1 MKKMTFIFTF
11 ILALVGYQSFA
22 QYGCASGIPITDGYT
37 ATGIT
42 SPGNGGPEDWN
53 DPNPST
59 INMCENASGASL
71 SPNYFD
77 DDVYLFTY
85 TAGANDEEVSMTIN
99 SNTTWTG
106 LGIFSSCS
114 GTFLDDCMGSSASTS
129 GGVLTATA
137 TVSAGQTVYIA
148 VGQWG
153 TPNALNFDVTAFSAI
168 PLVNPPSCTTLSN
181 PTDGATDVGI
191 NGDLTWNAASGG
203 ATDYTLMVGT
213 TSGASDVFSGAV
225 GNVTSYNVGAL
236 AYSSMYYVTIIPSNA
251 NGPATGC
258 VEESFMTVAPPPTG
272 SICSDPIL
280 INTLPYSTTDD
291 TSNYGDDYSGSPG
304 ASGCGTT
311 SNYLNGDDVIYA
323 YTATSDTAINVSMT
337 PTASWSGIFVYTD
350 CADIGSACVAGIG
363 NSSTNE
369 RNFDLNV
376 TNGITYYIVISTYA
390 SPQSTAYDLVI
401 TENTCATA
409 TAVYSVVNDCDS
421 SGGFLIDVQVTDMG
435 SATALTVSDDQGNPS
450 QALTAPGT
458 LQFGPYVNGTDVV
471 ITIDDDND
479 DGSCTVT
486 SSAITQVACPPA
498 NDTPNGAIVLTLD
511 EGTACGANTI
521 VGISNAATNDSG
533 EVAPSCS
540 SQWNPSPGNGDL
552 WYQFTAPASELA
564 LNVSNISGL
573 TSVSG
578 VLYSGTP
585 GALTEVG
592 TCGNSWPK
600 TYTGLIVSDTYYLR
614 VWDYGN
620 DQIGT
625 FNLCG
630 YYLSCSP
637 ATINYSVDNICGD
650 PGGDFNVLVDITDM
664 GTATSLSVEDDQGN
678 PAQIANG
685 VTTLTFGPYANGTDV
700 VITATPDDNV
710 NCVVTSATQI
720 QMACPPAND
729 ECANA
734 IMLTPGV
741 DYMSYPVDGSLI
753 GATDSGYTNT
763 CGGTATNDVWYSV
776 VVPSDGVI
784 TIETGADIAT
794 GTTGNDTAF
803 EVYSGTCGS
812 LTSIDC
818 DDDGAATGSY
828 SLLNLTGLTP
838 DSVIYIR
845 LWGYG
850 DDEFEPYSISAF
862 NPNLSINDFV
872 NDTLFSYYPNPV
884 NNTLSL
890 RGLKDIQNVS
900 VYNMLGQEVLR
911 TAPNTVN
918 SDVDMSG
925 LKSGTYF
932 VKVMIENTTKTIKV
946 IKK

>member
-53 DPNPST
+53 DPNPSA
-59 INMCENASGASL
+59 INMCQNATGGAL
-71 SPNYFD
+71 SPFYFD

-225 GNVTSYNVGAL
+225 GNVTTYNVGTL

-363 NSSTNE
+363 NSNTNE

-401 TENTCATA
+401 TENSCVTA
-409 TAVYSVVNDCDS
+409 TVDYTVVDDCDT
-421 SGGFLIDVQVTDMG
+421 SGGFYIEVDVTDMG

-450 QALTAPGT
+450 QPLTAVGT
-458 LQFGPYVNGTDVV
+458 LQFGPYTNGTDVV

-479 DGSCTVT
+479 DGSCTLT
-486 SSAITQVACPPA
+486 SA
-498 NDTPNGAIVLTLD
+498 VLT
-511 EGTACGANTI
+511 
-521 VGISNAATNDSG
+521 
-533 EVAPSCS
+533 
-540 SQWNPSPGNGDL
+540 
-552 WYQFTAPASELA
+552 
-564 LNVSNISGL
+564 
-573 TSVSG
+573 
-578 VLYSGTP
+578 
-585 GALTEVG
+585 
-592 TCGNSWPK
+592 
-600 TYTGLIVSDTYYLR
+600 
-614 VWDYGN
+614 
-620 DQIGT
+620 QI
-625 FNLCG
+625 
-630 YYLSCSP
+630 
-637 ATINYSVDNICGD
+637 
-650 PGGDFNVLVDITDM
+650 
-664 GTATSLSVEDDQGN
+664 
-678 PAQIANG
+678 
-685 VTTLTFGPYANGTDV
+685 
-700 VITATPDDNV
+700 
-710 NCVVTSATQI
+710 
-720 QMACPPAND
+720 ACPPAND

-932 VKVMIENTTKTIKV
+932 VKVMIENTIKTIKV